1 MKKTLSYLFLFLS
14 ACAVVHAQD
23 KVVFKGRVTGPWE
36 GHTVFL
42 YNNVTKTND
51 SSAIVDGKFEI
62 SVPYAHPTRHLFYS
76 SYDTKV
82 KRGYAPFG
90 ILVDAPGT
98 ITIDLQIDEGFVASR
113 VANSVPHDIYARFM
127 ESHRAAARDATGD
140 LLYARL
146 KEHPESYATAFILD
160 RYGDNLA
167 VDRQEEIWNA
177 LPQSLRE
184 SHEGQ
189 KTIDRI
195 NGIKSTEIG
204 GYAADFTLET
214 DTEGKTMERSS
225 LNGKYVLIDFWAS
238 WCGPC
243 IAEFPN
249 LKETYG
255 RFRDKGFEVLGVSI
269 DKNRNSWLDALK
281 KHELPWPQVIDR
293 PGDEAIALK
302 KYAASV
308 IPTTYLLDPD
318 GKIIAK
324 NLKGKALEEFLGKVL
339 GD

>member
-1 MKKTLSYLFLFLS
+1 MQKTLSSLLLFLS
-14 ACAVVHAQD
+14 VSAVADAQD
-23 KVVFKGRVTGPWE
+23 KVVFKGNVTGPWQ

-51 SSAIVDGKFEI
+51 SSDIVDGKFEI
-62 SVPYAHPTRHLFYS
+62 SVPFAHPTRHLFYS
-76 SYDTKV
+76 TYDTKV

-90 ILVDAPGT
+90 VLVDGPGT
-98 ITIDLQIDEGFVASR
+98 ITIDLKIDDGFSASR
-113 VANSVPHDIYARFM
+113 VAGSKPHAIYAQFM
-127 ESHRAAARDATGD
+127 ESRRASARDSTGD
-140 LLYARL
+140 LLYAVL
-146 KEHPESYATAFILD
+146 KEHPESYATAFILE

-167 VDRQEEIWNA
+167 IGRQEEVWNA
-177 LPQSLRE
+177 LPPSLRE
-184 SHEGQ
+184 SYEGR
-189 KTIDRI
+189 KAIDRI
-195 NGIKSTEIG
+195 NGIKNTEIG
-204 GYAADFTLET
+204 AYAVDFTLET
-214 DTEGKTMERSS
+214 DTDGQTRTRSS
-225 LNGKYVLIDFWAS
+225 LNGKYVLLDFWAS

-243 IAEFPN
+243 IAEFPH

-269 DKNRNSWLDALK
+269 DKNRDRWLEAIK

-324 NLKGKALEEFLGKVL
+324 NLKSKALEEFLAEVL

>member
-1 MKKTLSYLFLFLS
+1 VEIHDFTYFDII
-14 ACAVVHAQD
+14 AI
-23 KVVFKGRVTGPWE
+23 
-36 GHTVFL
+36 
-42 YNNVTKTND
+42 TK
-51 SSAIVDGKFEI
+51 S
-62 SVPYAHPTRHLFYS
+62 HPTRHLFYS

-90 ILVDAPGT
+90 VLVDAPGT
-98 ITIDLQIDEGFVASR
+98 ITIDLKIDEGFGTSR
-113 VANSVPHDIYARFM
+113 VANSKPHDIYAQFM
-127 ESHRAAARDATGD
+127 ENRRTSARDSTGD
-140 LLYARL
+140 LLYAALR
-146 KEHPESYATAFILD
+146 EHPESYATAFILD

-167 VDRQEEIWNA
+167 IGRQEEVWNA

-184 SHEGQ
+184 SYEGQ
-189 KTIDRI
+189 KAIDRI
-195 NGIKSTEIG
+195 NGIKSSAIG
-204 GYAADFTLET
+204 GYAVDFTLET
-214 DTEGKTMERSS
+214 DTEGETRTRSS

-243 IAEFPN
+243 IAEFPS
-249 LKETYG
+249 LKEAYG

-269 DKNRNSWLDALK
+269 DKNRNSWLDAVK

-293 PGDEAIALK
+293 QGDEAIALK

-308 IPTTYLLDPD
+308 IPTTYLLDPN

-324 NLKGKALEEFLGKVL
+324 NLKGKALEAFLEQVL